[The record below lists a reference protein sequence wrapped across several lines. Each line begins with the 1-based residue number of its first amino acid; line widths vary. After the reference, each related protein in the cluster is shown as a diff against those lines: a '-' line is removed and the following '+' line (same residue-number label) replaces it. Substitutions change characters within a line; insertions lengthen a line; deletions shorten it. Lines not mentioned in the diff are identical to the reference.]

1 MTISPPSATGTKRS
15 RTRLSRSS
23 RPGFKALSAVD
34 AGTERRT
41 FFGRAPRNELQLRLY
56 DWHREIYVWRPDDT
70 PVIRVGTRHHHDAAI
85 GDSPVN
91 ARRHRGRSRRGNGSG
106 GWR

>member
-1 MTISPPSATGTKRS
+1 MTISPPSATGTKKS

-23 RPGFKALSAVD
+23 RPGFKALSVGD

-41 FFGRAPRNELQLRLY
+41 LLGRAPRSELQLRLY
-56 DWHREIYVWRPDDT
+56 DWHRGIYVRRPDDT
-70 PVIRVGTRHHHDAAI
+70 PVIRVGTWYHHDAAI
-85 GDSPVN
+85 GHSPVN
-91 ARRHRGRSRRGNGSG
+91 ARGHRGRGGRRNGSG